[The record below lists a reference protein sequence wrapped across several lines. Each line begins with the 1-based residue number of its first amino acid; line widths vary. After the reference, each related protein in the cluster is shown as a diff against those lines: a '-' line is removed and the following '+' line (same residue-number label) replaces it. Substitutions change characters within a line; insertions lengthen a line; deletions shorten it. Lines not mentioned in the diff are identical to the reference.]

1 MAFSDLHQL
10 LEIAEESMVAEKTDT
25 PPMELVPIGI
35 VRSDIKTP
43 MLSADEADLS
53 LTDRMEN
60 IKQYHRRVTETIC
73 QLIIDPQWAELLDGI
88 EDFSHVLVLYWP
100 HLIDPARR
108 NLRKVHPM
116 GRKDLPMQGIF
127 ATCSPARPNPV
138 LVSAVP
144 LVARAANVL
153 TVKGLEAVDGSPIID
168 VKPYSKSYLTVDQL
182 KMPAWMEQIHR
193 ELETDG

>member
-1 MAFSDLHQL
+1 MQTNRNQTQQMQL
-10 LEIAEESMVAEKTDT
+10 NPVG
-25 PPMELVPIGI
+25 V

-43 MLSADEADLS
+43 MLSADESDLS
-53 LTDRMEN
+53 LDARMDK
-60 IKQYHRRVTETIC
+60 IKAYHRQVQDTVL
-73 QLIIDPQWAELLDGI
+73 QLVIHPQWAELLDGI

-116 GRKDLPMQGIF
+116 GRKDLPLKGIF

-144 LVARAANVL
+144 LVARKENVL
-153 TVKGLEAVDGSPIID
+153 EVKGLEAVDGSPIID
-168 VKPYSKSYLTVDQL
+168 VKPYTKSYLQVDNL
-182 KMPAWMEQIHR
+182 KVADWMEQIQR
-193 ELETDG
+193 EFESD

>member
-1 MAFSDLHQL
+1 MQNQQSQP
-10 LEIAEESMVAEKTDT
+10 ESMTLNA
-25 PPMELVPIGI
+25 IGV
-35 VRSDIKTP
+35 VRSAIETP

-53 LTDRMEN
+53 LADRMDN
-60 IKQYHRRVTETIC
+60 IKAYHRRVENTVC
-73 QLIIDPQWAELLDGI
+73 QLVIDPQWAELLDGI

-108 NLRKVHPM
+108 GLRKVHPM
-116 GRKDLPMQGIF
+116 GRKDLPLKGIF

-144 LVARAANVL
+144 LVARTANVL

-168 VKPYSKSYLTVDQL
+168 VKPYSKSYLTVEKL
-182 KMPAWMEQIHR
+182 KMPAWMEQLHR
-193 ELETDG
+193 ELETDE